1 MKNRIFAILTA
12 IATLFLLAGCRQYLA
27 EKYAGAYE
35 STLTET
41 SSTVENAVVD
51 ELNETNKDFDEN
63 SMESD
68 VVSSESTKP
77 TTSSTSS
84 KLATTKSTTSS
95 APAKPQT
102 QTKAIAEIEQ
112 DIRRVALAQVGKPYV
127 YGGAGPDSYDCSG
140 LIYYILKTATGVTP
154 PRTHEQQTSGKYGTA
169 LKHRNEVKIGD
180 VIECEKGL
188 ALYIGQGEAV
198 YSWGTV
204 QRFEVGMVV
213 VAIRYISGQGTS
225 SEDNPHVFDLKYK
238 MADPSQIESV
248 RLSCQISSDC
258 TNAEIE
264 IMRGYE
270 YHFFAAI
277 EPYTEEFNIFIFS
290 FSEGYEN
297 YFDMVRMTDG
307 GFKIGTTNTGSFTF
321 TATSLNGKT
330 ASCTVIIV

>member
-1 MKNRIFAILTA
+1 MKNKALLTL
-12 IATLFLLAGCRQYLA
+12 IATISAVSLLAGCRQN
-27 EKYAGAYE
+27 
-35 STLTET
+35 STENLTEAHAPMPT
-41 SSTVENAVVD
+41 ETASTVESLVVD
-51 ELNETNKDFDEN
+51 EIDESAEET
-63 SMESD
+63 SIESD
-68 VVSSESTKP
+68 VASSESTKS
-77 TTSSTSS
+77 TSTSS

-95 APAKPQT
+95 APAKTQT

-140 LIYYILKTATGVTP
+140 LICYILKTATGVTP

-169 LKHRNEVKIGD
+169 LKHRDEVKIGD

-225 SEDNPHVFDLKYK
+225 SEENPHVHDLKYK
-238 MADPSQIESV
+238 MTDPSQIESV

-297 YFDMVRMTDG
+297 YFDMVRITDG
-307 GFKIGTTNTGSFTF
+307 GFKIVAKEVGNFTF

-330 ASCTVIIV
+330 ASCKVVIV